1 MGELDAVPCSSRRV
15 QALHFDSGALMDDR
29 FGKLASSLINFNYNK
44 GLNGTVV
51 ANAILV
57 YHLVENMSV
66 WINVLRIQ
74 NILK

>member
-1 MGELDAVPCSSRRV
+1 MFDRRV
-15 QALHFDSGALMDDR
+15 QALYFDSGALVVDR
-29 FGKLASSLINFNYNK
+29 FGKLASSFINFNYNK

-51 ANAILV
+51 ANVILV